1 MVEKKLSVEVVSAR
15 EGRLSRRTVEMP
27 AGSTVLAAVEVS
39 AILELL
45 PAGLFD
51 STQLGIFSRR
61 VRADDLVQEGD
72 RIEIYRPLLIDPM
85 EARRRRAN

>member
-1 MVEKKLSVEVVSAR
+1 MVEKKFSVEVVYAR
-15 EGRLSRRTVEMP
+15 EGQLTRRTLEMP
-27 AGSTVLAAVEVS
+27 VGSTVLDAVEAS

-45 PAGLFD
+45 PVGLFD
-51 STQLGIFSRR
+51 STRMGIFSRR

-72 RIEIYRPLLIDPM
+72 RIEIYRSLLIDPM

>member
-1 MVEKKLSVEVVSAR
+1 MVEKKLAVEVVCAR
-15 EGRLSRRTVEMP
+15 EGQLIRRTVEMP
-27 AGSTVLAAVEVS
+27 AGSTVLGAVEAS

-45 PAGLFD
+45 PAGLFE

-61 VRADDLVQEGD
+61 VRADDLVHDGD

-85 EARRRRAN
+85 EARRRRAH